1 MLRDHSVTAAEVLQA
16 DLLVRGFGA
25 RRAVG
30 RLEAA
35 EQELASYLME
45 TATRLYARLDRSC
58 GSSHRRAKAIH
69 RDAVRLALVCVE
81 AVRRS
86 A

>member
-1 MLRDHSVTAAEVLQA
+1 MLPKDSITAAQVVEA
-16 DLLVRGFGA
+16 DLLIRSLGE
-25 RRAVG
+25 RRAMR

-35 EQELASYLME
+35 EPELASYLME
-45 TATRLYARLDRSC
+45 SATRLYARLDRSC
-58 GSSHRRAKAIH
+58 ASHSRVKGIH